1 MIEKV
6 SCTCPFCLE
15 KNLKDHL
22 LSKRTKIKYKQKYNF
37 QPEENRMLTQKQRM
51 ITLKER
57 RSKK

>member
-15 KNLKDHL
+15 KNPEGRL
-22 LSKRTKIKYKQKYNF
+22 LSKRTKIRHEQKYNF
-37 QPEENRMLTQKQRM
+37 QPEENRMLTQKRRM